1 MQPARMSDGDEES
14 FELYALATSMLEDCK
29 QAGRL
34 SDLSTIIWLLREA
47 LTHRS
52 GSHPLQFQSTCR
64 LAAALLIQSSRTDKL
79 EALDEAILLL
89 KEVSELNP
97 EITRGALE
105 EQGQHGIGS
114 SQVRILILRPYVHT
128 RLIGLFIGR

>member
-1 MQPARMSDGDEES
+1 MQPTRMSDGEGES
-14 FELYALATSMLEDCK
+14 FELYALAASMLEDCK
-29 QAGRL
+29 QAGQL

-52 GSHPLQFQSTCR
+52 GSHPLRFQSTCR

-79 EALDEAILLL
+79 EDLDGAILLL

-105 EQGQHGIGS
+105 EQDQHGIGS
-114 SQVRILILRPYVHT
+114 DQVRILILSMSIHT
-128 RLIGLFIGR
+128 

>member
-14 FELYALATSMLEDCK
+14 FELYALAASMLEDCK
-29 QAGRL
+29 QAGQL

-47 LTHRS
+47 LTYRS
-52 GSHPLQFQSTCR
+52 GSHLLQFQSTCR

-79 EALDEAILLL
+79 EALDEAMLL

-97 EITRGALE
+97 EIAWCARRAGSTWHWIESGTYTDLE
-105 EQGQHGIGS
+105 A
-114 SQVRILILRPYVHT
+114 
-128 RLIGLFIGR
+128 